1 MKVLIVED
9 NANLA
14 DVVRMGL
21 SMEGMEAKAVYDG
34 RDALEELNSGEWNML
49 ILDRDLPGLHGD
61 EIAKRLSERRDPI
74 HILMLTAAS
83 QTEDIVRGLDLGA
96 DDYLTKPFE
105 YAELLARVNA
115 VRWRLSMV
123 NDMVYNRDDFSADF
137 RTGSITVRGAELK
150 FGKREL
156 AVLRTLIEARGAV
169 ISAECLYRE
178 IWQDDHAHTRGI
190 VKTTIYA
197 IRTKIG
203 ITDFIETVPGQGY
216 RIS

>member
-115 VRWRLSMV
+115 VRRRLSMV

-156 AVLRTLIEARGAV
+156 AVLRTLIEARLVRNVYIVRFGRMITLIREESSRPQSMRFARKSESL
-169 ISAECLYRE
+169 ISLKPFPDKDIAYHEK
-178 IWQDDHAHTRGI
+178 A
-190 VKTTIYA
+190 
-197 IRTKIG
+197 
-203 ITDFIETVPGQGY
+203 
-216 RIS
+216 

>member
-96 DDYLTKPFE
+96 DDYLTKPF
-105 YAELLARVNA
+105 
-115 VRWRLSMV
+115 
-123 NDMVYNRDDFSADF
+123 
-137 RTGSITVRGAELK
+137 
-150 FGKREL
+150 
-156 AVLRTLIEARGAV
+156 
-169 ISAECLYRE
+169 
-178 IWQDDHAHTRGI
+178 
-190 VKTTIYA
+190 
-197 IRTKIG
+197 
-203 ITDFIETVPGQGY
+203 
-216 RIS
+216 

>member
-21 SMEGMEAKAVYDG
+21 SMEGMEEKLFTMAGMPWRTEFRGVD
-34 RDALEELNSGEWNML
+34 ML

-115 VRWRLSMV
+115 VRRRLSMV

-156 AVLRTLIEARGAV
+156 AVLRTLIEARRCG
-169 ISAECLYRE
+169 
-178 IWQDDHAHTRGI
+178 D
-190 VKTTIYA
+190 
-197 IRTKIG
+197 
-203 ITDFIETVPGQGY
+203 
-216 RIS
+216 